1 MDKFIYIITKVV
13 VIVTRLLG
21 CGSGV
26 ETLLV
31 HIVFFKPCR
40 RAWINTSE
48 KIILMLIQ
56 IQIQTQTLIQIKIQI
71 QIEIQIQIL
80 IQIQIQRRG

>member
-56 IQIQTQTLIQIKIQI
+56 TQMLIQIKIQI

>member
-56 IQIQTQTLIQIKIQI
+56 TQMLIQIKIQI
-71 QIEIQIQIL
+71 QI
-80 IQIQIQRRG
+80 QRRG